1 MALHIKGI
9 NYKYHNVELLKFE
22 HLEPWYLKMN
32 PGGVVPT
39 LKHGYNIVP
48 ESDEILRY
56 LDVHFSKLAVEHY
69 YFSSWT
75 LFCQIWQLFVDKG
88 YKIKLS

>member
-56 LDVHFSKLAVEHY
+56 LDVHFSKLVFER
-69 YFSSWT
+69 
-75 LFCQIWQLFVDKG
+75 CCFVS
-88 YKIKLS
+88 KIY